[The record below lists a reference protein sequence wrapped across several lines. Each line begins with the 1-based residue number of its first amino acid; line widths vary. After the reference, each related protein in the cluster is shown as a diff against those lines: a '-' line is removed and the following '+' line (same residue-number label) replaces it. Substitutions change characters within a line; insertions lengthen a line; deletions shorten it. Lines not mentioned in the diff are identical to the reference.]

1 MDSLSKEQVKH
12 VAELGKID
20 ISEDEINNFAHGLKQ
35 ILDEIDKI
43 SNIDIKTDDI
53 LISPTDNINIYRDDE
68 VKDMLSIKEVLK
80 NAPATKGN
88 FVEVV
93 RVVND

>member
-1 MDSLSKEQVKH
+1 MESLSREKVLH

-20 ISEDEINNFAHGLKQ
+20 VSEEEIEKFAIGLKQ
-35 ILDEIDKI
+35 ILDEIEKVNNL
-43 SNIDIKTDDI
+43 NIEGEDF
-53 LISPTDNINIYRDDE
+53 LITPTDNINTYSDD
-68 VKDMLSIKEVLK
+68 VVGDMLDVNEALK
-80 NAPATKGN
+80 NVPSRRGN